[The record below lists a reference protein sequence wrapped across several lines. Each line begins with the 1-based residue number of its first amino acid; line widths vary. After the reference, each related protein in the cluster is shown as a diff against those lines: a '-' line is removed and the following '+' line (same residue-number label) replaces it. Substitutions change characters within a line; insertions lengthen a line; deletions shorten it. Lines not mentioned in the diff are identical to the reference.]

1 MRMQSCPVAAK
12 FLSNNLPTVG
22 SKPRIVDTFR
32 GLFLYLLGG
41 FLNQLCLELF
51 TGDEYIRR
59 EIFFSLAR
67 YLDMQVKGGIYGSC
81 DDRAARERF

>member
-1 MRMQSCPVAAK
+1 MHS
-12 FLSNNLPTVG
+12 
-22 SKPRIVDTFR
+22 
-32 GLFLYLLGG
+32 GLFYCCWKG

-59 EIFFSLAR
+59 EIVFGEIPDVQA
-67 YLDMQVKGGIYGSC
+67 QGGIYGSC